1 MKAGAPGEPS
11 PPLPDLGLVLAPLL
25 AGLEAGERPGFL
37 ARLERVASERY
48 RGWAAEAPQ
57 HAAALLE
64 CARAEDEIAERA
76 ERLFPLSAAQTAK
89 LDALL
94 PRAREL
100 YAAIFVGRTLP
111 EQFAVQA
118 AAERL
123 GGSAWRGIAAAVGLP
138 HAMRDALAT
147 CSALEEANAARLEKM
162 LASWAG

>member
-1 MKAGAPGEPS
+1 MNAGAAGEPS

-25 AGLEAGERPGFL
+25 GELEGGERPGFL
-37 ARLERVASERY
+37 ARLERVAGERY
-48 RGWAAEAPQ
+48 RGWALEAPQ

-64 CARAEDEIAERA
+64 CARSEDEIAERA

-100 YAAIFVGRTLP
+100 YAAIFVGRALP

-123 GGSAWRGIAAAVGLP
+123 GGGAWRGIAAAAGLP
-138 HAMRDALAT
+138 HAMREALAT
-147 CSALEEANAARLEKM
+147 CSALEESNAARLEKM
-162 LASWAG
+162 LANWSG